1 MIFFSALHGIY
12 VASLY
17 RYATD
22 GVVPA
27 GFDRTLLDSAFVPKT
42 R

>member
-17 RYATD
+17 RYATE
-22 GVVPA
+22 GA
-27 GFDRTLLDSAFVPKT
+27 GGSGFDGDLLKQAFVADK
-42 R
+42 